1 MIVVALDCSLDACSA
16 AIYDSDRAEVL
27 SQNFA
32 AMTRGQAE
40 AIAPMAREVVT
51 EAKLTMDAIDRI
63 AVTLGPGTFTGIRI
77 GLAFAKGLGLTLNRP
92 VIGIDS
98 LRAIAANA
106 AAVTTA
112 IAVVNDARQGQVY
125 FALLKNGVTVLAPQ
139 RVTLAEAI
147 ALLPSGAVAI
157 MGTLKHAIVAE
168 AARRDVTML
177 EAGDIPVAANFAP
190 LAISEP
196 PASAPLRPLYLAQS
210 YAKLPKHKGAPPLDI
225 KIAHG
230 QETST
235 LASLHAACFERGWSA
250 SEMARLLAM
259 PGAVCLI
266 ARRDDQPLAF
276 LLLRSA
282 GDEAEIITIGTLPDM
297 RRQGIGA
304 ALIAAALPLLR
315 SHDIQRLLI
324 EVAASNAPALA
335 LYRKVGFSAVG
346 QRRDYYQHAN
356 GRREDA
362 IIMSKT
368 VSA

>member
-1 MIVVALDCSLDACSA
+1 MIVLALDCSLDACSA
-16 AIYDSDRAEVL
+16 AIYDSGPAQVV

-40 AIAPMAREVVT
+40 AIAPMARDVVA
-51 EAKLTMDAIDRI
+51 EAGLDMAAIDRI

-92 VIGIDS
+92 VIGIDT

-106 AAVTTA
+106 GAVA
-112 IAVVNDARQGQVY
+112 MPIAVANDARQGQVY
-125 FALLKNGVTVLAPQ
+125 FALFKDGATVIAPQ
-139 RVTLAEAI
+139 RVAPAEAL
-147 ALLPSGAVAI
+147 ALLPSNAVSI
-157 MGTLKHAIVAE
+157 MGRIKHALATA
-168 AARRDVTML
+168 AARRDVTEL
-177 EAGDIPVAANFAP
+177 ESSDIPVAANFAA
-190 LAISEP
+190 LAVAET
-196 PASAPLRPLYLAQS
+196 PALAPLRPLYLAQS
-210 YAKLPKHKGAPPLDI
+210 YAKLPKPKGEPRLDI
-225 KIAHG
+225 KIADSG
-230 QETST
+230 ETGL

-266 ARRDDQPLAF
+266 AQRDDEPLAL

-282 GDEAEIITIGTLPDM
+282 ADEAEIITIGTLPRA

-315 SHDIQRLLI
+315 SRGIMRLLI
-324 EVAASNAPALA
+324 EVASSNTPALA
-335 LYRKVGFSAVG
+335 LYRKVGFAAVG
-346 QRRDYYQHAN
+346 QRRDYYEHAD

-362 IIMSKT
+362 IIMSKSI
-368 VSA
+368 SA

>member
-1 MIVVALDCSLDACSA
+1 MIVLALDCSLDACSA
-16 AIYDSDRAEVL
+16 AIYDSDRAQVL

-40 AIAPMAREVVT
+40 AIAPMARDVVT
-51 EAKLTMDAIDRI
+51 EAKLDMAGIDRI

-92 VIGIDS
+92 VIGIDT
-98 LRAIAANA
+98 LRAIAANTGA
-106 AAVTTA
+106 ATTA

-125 FALLKNGVTVLAPQ
+125 FALFKNGATVLAPR
-139 RVTLAEAI
+139 RVALAEAV
-147 ALLPSGAVAI
+147 ALLPQGAIAV
-157 MGTLKHAIVAE
+157 MGTMKHVLVAE
-168 AARRDVTML
+168 AVRDDVTIL
-177 EAGDIPVAANFAP
+177 EAGDIPIAANFAP
-190 LAISEP
+190 LAVAETPILG
-196 PASAPLRPLYLAQS
+196 PLRPLYLAQS
-210 YAKLPKHKGAPPLDI
+210 YAKLPKQKGLPPLDI

-235 LASLHAACFERGWSA
+235 LASLHSACFERGWSA

-266 ARRDDQPLAF
+266 ARRDDQPSAL

-315 SHDIQRLLI
+315 NRDIQRLLI

-346 QRRDYYQHAN
+346 QRRDYYQHAD

-368 VSA
+368 LSA